1 LNASLLHGSEDAD
14 VDVRISIEQPEP
26 PIGTAASGDRGPLP
40 FEGWLGLLGAL
51 SALVDTSRSKDSGG
65 SA

>member
-1 LNASLLHGSEDAD
+1 MDI
-14 VDVRISIEQPEP
+14 RISIEQPEP
-26 PIGTAASGDRGPLP
+26 LIGTAATDDREPLP

-51 SALVDTSRSKDSGG
+51 SALVDTLRPKDSGG

>member
-1 LNASLLHGSEDAD
+1 MYGSDRKEAD
-14 VDVRISIEQPEP
+14 VDIRISIEQPEP
-26 PIGTAASGDRGPLP
+26 LIGTAATDDREPLP

-51 SALVDTSRSKDSGG
+51 SALVDTSRPQDSAG